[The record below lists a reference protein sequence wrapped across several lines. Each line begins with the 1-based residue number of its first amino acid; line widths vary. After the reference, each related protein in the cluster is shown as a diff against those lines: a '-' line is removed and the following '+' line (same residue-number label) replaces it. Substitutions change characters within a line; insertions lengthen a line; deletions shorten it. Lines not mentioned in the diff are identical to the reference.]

1 MKIDQ
6 IFPLKNNNLLLRLT
20 VIDDAS
26 VLCKTDV
33 NEDVQRFLGGIKNTS
48 LENRKKFI
56 YNKISNSEQNGK
68 YMISVVLNETE
79 KTIGF
84 LGLNINLKNE
94 LKAEISYLFDYD
106 FWGRGF
112 CSSALK
118 MLIDELFSKTTINY
132 LVAEINHEN
141 LKSINVIQKLG
152 FKMYYYDV
160 NSGMKYYS
168 LYRNME

>member
-1 MKIDQ
+1 
-6 IFPLKNNNLLLRLT
+6 
-20 VIDDAS
+20 
-26 VLCKTDV
+26 
-33 NEDVQRFLGGIKNTS
+33 
-48 LENRKKFI
+48 
-56 YNKISNSEQNGK
+56 
-68 YMISVVLNETE
+68 MISVVLNETE

-106 FWGRGF
+106 FWSRGF

-118 MLIDELFSKTTINY
+118 MLIDGLFSKTTINY

-141 LKSINVIQKLG
+141 LKSINVIKKLG

-168 LYRNME
+168 LYRNKEQTSEERE